1 MASWLPLPMRCCSTD
16 MSAGARRSCAVFASA
31 HECASVLTE
40 FILTSSSMYT
50 NTGINDIKEIETP
63 LYTTCMHIQ
72 VSQTVRVQV
81 QTCINASMNHRHVAK
96 NSYLYGETRRKI
108 YHTSLEKWHAMYM
121 SRPTHEATTWRT
133 VAYTANE
140 CPTVGLLWVYS
151 APFGRCPVISPNV
164 NSLNV
169 ISSNINS
176 PILLI
181 MIGEMTFGEC
191 T

>member
-1 MASWLPLPMRCCSTD
+1 MRRRSTD
-16 MSAGARRSCAVFASA
+16 SQLVLGAQCAVLASA

-63 LYTTCMHIQ
+63 LYTTCMHTIQ

-108 YHTSLEKWHAMYM
+108 YHTSLEK
-121 SRPTHEATTWRT
+121 
-133 VAYTANE
+133 
-140 CPTVGLLWVYS
+140 
-151 APFGRCPVISPNV
+151 
-164 NSLNV
+164 
-169 ISSNINS
+169 
-176 PILLI
+176 
-181 MIGEMTFGEC
+181 
-191 T
+191 